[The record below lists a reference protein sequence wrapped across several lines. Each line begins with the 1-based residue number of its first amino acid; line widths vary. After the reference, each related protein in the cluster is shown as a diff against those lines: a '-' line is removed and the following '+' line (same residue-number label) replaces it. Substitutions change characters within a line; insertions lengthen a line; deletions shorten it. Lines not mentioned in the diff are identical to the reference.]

1 MLLHIYTSHQ
11 TILWKEAAFPS
22 IKTPQFLD
30 KFQPKKLKRQS
41 RFLEL
46 TLQFCLSFCKSLE
59 TQLKSE
65 FHRDA
70 KHFSNIMIRV
80 KYSVTSVND
89 LIMWVHLVVKIQE
102 IFCNTNTWLEHP
114 ASVTSRIRSIWKR
127 GYVAQLVRAQHS

>member
-11 TILWKEAAFPS
+11 TILWKEVVFPS
-22 IKTPQFLD
+22 IRILQSLD
-30 KFQPKKLKRQS
+30 IFQPKKLKRQS
-41 RFLEL
+41 GFLEL

-70 KHFSNIMIRV
+70 KHFSIIMMGV
-80 KYSVTSVND
+80 KYSVTSIND
-89 LIMWVHLVVKIQE
+89 LIMWVQLIIKIQK

-114 ASVTSRIRSIWKR
+114 ASVTSRIQSIWNC